1 MIALLTAV
9 YSALSGDSTYMA
21 LATGG
26 VHQSMAPAKTV
37 PPFGIFYVVPG
48 AGPEHMLGGGE
59 AFDEVLIAHKGVA
72 VDKDDGSAAGADL
85 AEQIR
90 ERAKTVLDNSNL
102 SVTGFSLLSILCD
115 RAMLPMEEEL
125 GGKTR
130 YHRGDYFKVQLQKV

>member
-1 MIALLTAV
+1 MIALLTAIN
-9 YSALSGDSTYMA
+9 SALSGDGTYMA

-26 VHQSMAPAKTV
+26 VHQSMAPAKTA

-48 AGPEHMLGGGE
+48 AGPEHTFSGLE

-90 ERAKTVLDNSNL
+90 ERAKTVLDNSSL
-102 SVTGFSLLSILCD
+102 SVTGFNLLSILCD
-115 RAMLPMEEEL
+115 RAMPEMKEEV
-125 GGKTR
+125 GGKIR